1 MNAAPLATLA
11 QAIGLAL
18 LFAHGAAHAQHLHAT
33 ASDADP
39 AATVP
44 IAASAPASAS
54 CECPP
59 PDGRTP
65 MHAPPSPPAAAGNDD
80 AAMAHA
86 GMDHAAMGH
95 AAHAD
100 TASPA
105 ATASDSDV
113 EHVGMDHATH
123 GAHAIPN
130 PSDMQH
136 MGMDHAAMN
145 HAAHADTAPPAATTT
160 SDGGMQHVGMDHAAH
175 GAHAMPNA
183 ADMQHTGMD
192 HATMEHGKPTT
203 PHADHAMH
211 DPADHAGRPHAAA
224 AATAATPPGAACT
237 CADAPAAA
245 LPREPIPP
253 LTDADRTAA
262 FPTLRAHTM
271 QHGPARTGY
280 LLFDR
285 LEGWDADHGGGQA
298 WEASAWYGGDI
309 DRLWLRSEGER
320 SGGHTEAADLE
331 ALYGHAV
338 SPWWDLLV
346 GVKQD
351 FAPGAARTSAAFGV
365 QGMAPYKFEVAATL
379 YVGEGG
385 SASARLEGEY
395 DVLLTNRW
403 ILQPRLE
410 ADAAFADDR
419 ARGIGS
425 GLSTLEAGLRLRYE
439 ISRRFAPYL
448 GVVHE
453 RAFGATAD
461 YRREAG
467 EAARDTRVVA
477 GVRVWF

>member
-1 MNAAPLATLA
+1 
-11 QAIGLAL
+11 
-18 LFAHGAAHAQHLHAT
+18 
-33 ASDADP
+33 
-39 AATVP
+39 
-44 IAASAPASAS
+44 
-54 CECPP
+54 
-59 PDGRTP
+59 
-65 MHAPPSPPAAAGNDD
+65 
-80 AAMAHA
+80 
-86 GMDHAAMGH
+86 
-95 AAHAD
+95 
-100 TASPA
+100 
-105 ATASDSDV
+105 
-113 EHVGMDHATH
+113 
-123 GAHAIPN
+123 
-130 PSDMQH
+130 
-136 MGMDHAAMN
+136 
-145 HAAHADTAPPAATTT
+145 
-160 SDGGMQHVGMDHAAH
+160 MDHAAH
-175 GAHAMPNA
+175 VDNVPAAPTPSDGGMPHMDMDHAADGDHAMPDA
-183 ADMQHTGMD
+183 ADMQHMD
-192 HATMEHGKPTT
+192 MHHATMEHSTPMTSHDDQTPPGSAGMQSGTAEPEPETENQGPGKAQA
-203 PHADHAMH
+203 HRAHSS
-211 DPADHAGRPHAAA
+211 
-224 AATAATPPGAACT
+224 ATAACACASAA
-237 CADAPAAA
+237 ASA

-253 LTDADRTAA
+253 LTDADRAAA

-285 LEGWDADHGGGQA
+285 LEAWDTDHGSGQA

-320 SGGHTEAADLE
+320 SGGRTDAADLE

-351 FAPGAARTSAAFGV
+351 LAPGDARTSAAFGV
-365 QGMAPYKFEVAATL
+365 QGMAPYKFQVAATV
-379 YVGEGG
+379 YVDESG
-385 SASARLEGEY
+385 SASARVQGEY

-410 ADAAFADDR
+410 AEAAFADDR
-419 ARGIGS
+419 ARDIGS

-439 ISRRFAPYL
+439 ISRRLAPYL

>member
-1 MNAAPLATLA
+1 M
-11 QAIGLAL
+11 Q
-18 LFAHGAAHAQHLHAT
+18 
-33 ASDADP
+33 
-39 AATVP
+39 
-44 IAASAPASAS
+44 
-54 CECPP
+54 
-59 PDGRTP
+59 
-65 MHAPPSPPAAAGNDD
+65 
-80 AAMAHA
+80 
-86 GMDHAAMGH
+86 
-95 AAHAD
+95 
-100 TASPA
+100 
-105 ATASDSDV
+105 
-113 EHVGMDHATH
+113 HVGMDHAAH
-123 GAHAIPN
+123 GAHAVPN
-130 PSDMQH
+130 AADMQH
-136 MGMDHAAMN
+136 TGMN
-145 HAAHADTAPPAATTT
+145 HAAHTGTAPATPAA

-175 GAHAMPNA
+175 GAHAVPET
-183 ADMQHTGMD
+183 ADVQHTGMD
-192 HATMEHGKPTT
+192 HTTMEHGTPTT
-203 PHADHAMH
+203 PHADRAMH
-211 DPADHAGRPHAAA
+211 DPAMPDHAGTPHAAA
-224 AATAATPPGAACT
+224 AAAAATPPAAACT
-237 CADAPAAA
+237 CTGAPAAA

-253 LTDADRTAA
+253 LTDADRAAA

-285 LEGWDADHGGGQA
+285 LEGWDADHGSGQA

-320 SGGHTEAADLE
+320 SGGRTEAADLE

-351 FAPGAARTSAAFGV
+351 FAPGDARTSAAFGV

-395 DVLLTNRW
+395 DVLLSNRW

-410 ADAAFADDR
+410 AEAAFADDR
-419 ARGIGS
+419 AHGIGS

>member
-1 MNAAPLATLA
+1 MNAMPLATLA
-11 QAIGLAL
+11 QAVGLVL
-18 LFAHGAAHAQHLHAT
+18 LLAQGPARAQHAHAPGAA
-33 ASDADP
+33 DADSAAAAQP
-39 AATVP
+39 AST
-44 IAASAPASAS
+44 SAPAA
-54 CECPP
+54 CVCPP
-59 PDGRTP
+59 SGDAAH
-65 MHAPPSPPAAAGNDD
+65 MHASPPPPADGDD

-95 AAHAD
+95 AAHVAD
-100 TASPA
+100 DA
-105 ATASDSDV
+105 
-113 EHVGMDHATH
+113 
-123 GAHAIPN
+123 
-130 PSDMQH
+130 
-136 MGMDHAAMN
+136 
-145 HAAHADTAPPAATTT
+145 APPAT
-160 SDGGMQHVGMDHAAH
+160 SDGGMQHMDMNHAAR
-175 GAHAMPNA
+175 
-183 ADMQHTGMD
+183 
-192 HATMEHGKPTT
+192 
-203 PHADHAMH
+203 ADHAMSGH
-211 DPADHAGRPHAAA
+211 AHMQHMDMQPATMQHPTPTAAQADGAMHDHARMQP
-224 AATAATPPGAACT
+224 ATAEPEPDNGERDPGKAEAHHAHSNATAT
-237 CADAPAAA
+237 CPCAGAPAPT
-245 LPREPIPP
+245 LPREPIPA
-253 LTDADRTAA
+253 LTDADRAAA
-262 FPTLRAHTM
+262 FPVLRTHAMPH
-271 QHGPARTGY
+271 AASRTGY

-285 LEGWDADHGGGQA
+285 LEGWDNDHGSGQA

-320 SGGHTEAADLE
+320 SGGRTEAADLE

-351 FAPGAARTSAAFGV
+351 LAPGDARTSAAFGV

-410 ADAAFADDR
+410 AQAAFADDR
-419 ARGIGS
+419 AHGIGS

-439 ISRRFAPYL
+439 ISRRFAPYI

-461 YRREAG
+461 YRRDAG

>member
-1 MNAAPLATLA
+1 
-11 QAIGLAL
+11 
-18 LFAHGAAHAQHLHAT
+18 
-33 ASDADP
+33 
-39 AATVP
+39 
-44 IAASAPASAS
+44 
-54 CECPP
+54 
-59 PDGRTP
+59 
-65 MHAPPSPPAAAGNDD
+65 
-80 AAMAHA
+80 
-86 GMDHAAMGH
+86 
-95 AAHAD
+95 
-100 TASPA
+100 
-105 ATASDSDV
+105 
-113 EHVGMDHATH
+113 
-123 GAHAIPN
+123 
-130 PSDMQH
+130 
-136 MGMDHAAMN
+136 
-145 HAAHADTAPPAATTT
+145 
-160 SDGGMQHVGMDHAAH
+160 
-175 GAHAMPNA
+175 MPNA
-183 ADMQHTGMD
+183 AGMQHMGMD
-192 HATMEHGKPTT
+192 HATMEHGTPST

-211 DPADHAGRPHAAA
+211 DPADHARRPHAAA
-224 AATAATPPGAACT
+224 AAAAATPPAAACT
-237 CADAPAAA
+237 CTGAPAAA

-253 LTDADRTAA
+253 LTDADRAAA

-271 QHGPARTGY
+271 QHGSARTGY

-320 SGGHTEAADLE
+320 SGGRTEAADLE

-351 FAPGAARTSAAFGV
+351 FAPGDARTSAAFGV

-395 DVLLTNRW
+395 DVLLSNRW

-410 ADAAFADDR
+410 AEAAFADDR
-419 ARGIGS
+419 AHGVGS